1 MFIARTHK
9 LFSFPPLVNM
19 LCHQTTNAMDSFQN
33 NLQLAFA
40 AHNEGRHTK
49 AEALCRKLISLNPAD
64 APLQFLF
71 GMVLHKLGRD
81 TEAVEHLHHAT
92 ELKPNDA
99 TIFHGLG
106 VTFHSLKNYPRAVE
120 NFAKAIALKPQFA
133 DLHYSLGNS
142 YYQLDEIKKAAAA
155 FQRAVELNPQDAA
168 SWNNLGKSFKDLN
181 RLEESIAA
189 FGQALAIKPDYALAR
204 YGRAISLL
212 ASGNLADGL
221 REYESRPRRLPREFS
236 QPRWRG
242 EDIASKTLFL
252 HAEQGFGDAIQAVRF
267 VKQVRERGV
276 RAILEC
282 RPEQKSLFTFS
293 NCADLVIAYGEE
305 IPPFD
310 YFTSLIS
317 VAGILGITLE
327 TIPNQAPY
335 LAAPRIEN
343 LPPGKIKIGLV
354 WAGNPHHH
362 DDDARSLLL
371 AELAP
376 ILQSPGKTFYNL
388 QVPMPE
394 RDRALLPAFSNL
406 INLDGR
412 LKDFLDAAAIIAQ
425 MDLVIAVDTA
435 VAHLAGA
442 LGKPVWLLVQHSP
455 DWRWFQQFAETT
467 PWYPTMRLFRQTQR
481 GQWKP
486 VIARVAEE
494 LNHFS
499 ASEKI

>member
-1 MFIARTHK
+1 
-9 LFSFPPLVNM
+9 
-19 LCHQTTNAMDSFQN
+19 MDSFQN
-33 NLQLAFA
+33 NLQIAFA
-40 AHNEGRHTK
+40 AHNGGRHAE
-49 AEALCRKLISLNPAD
+49 AEALCRELILINPSD

-81 TEAVEHLHHAT
+81 AEASEHLRHAAG
-92 ELKPNDA
+92 LKPNEA
-99 TIFHGLG
+99 AIFHGLG

-120 NFAKAIALKPQFA
+120 NFVKAIALKPQFA

-142 YYQLDEIKKAAAA
+142 YYQLDEIEKATAA
-155 FQRAVELNPQDAA
+155 FQRAVELKPQDAA
-168 SWNNLGKSFKDLN
+168 SWNNLGKSFKELN

-212 ASGNLADGL
+212 ASGNLAEGL
-221 REYESRPRRLPREFS
+221 REYESRPRRLPREFP

-242 EDIASKTLFL
+242 EDIAGKTLFL

-267 VKQVRERGV
+267 VRQIRERGV
-276 RAILEC
+276 RVILEC

-310 YFTSLIS
+310 CFTSLIS

-362 DDDARSLLL
+362 DDDARSLQL
-371 AELAP
+371 AEFAP
-376 ILQSPGKTFYNL
+376 ILESPGKTFYSL
-388 QVPMPE
+388 QMPVPE
-394 RDRALLPAFSNL
+394 RDRVLLPTFPNL
-406 INLDGR
+406 VNLDGR
-412 LKDFLDAAAIIAQ
+412 LKDFLDTAASIAK

-455 DWRWFQQFAETT
+455 DWRWFRQFTETT
-467 PWYPTMRLFRQTQR
+467 PWYPTMRLFRQARR

-486 VIARVAEE
+486 VSARVAEE
-494 LNHFS
+494 LRGFS
-499 ASEKI
+499 VYEKI